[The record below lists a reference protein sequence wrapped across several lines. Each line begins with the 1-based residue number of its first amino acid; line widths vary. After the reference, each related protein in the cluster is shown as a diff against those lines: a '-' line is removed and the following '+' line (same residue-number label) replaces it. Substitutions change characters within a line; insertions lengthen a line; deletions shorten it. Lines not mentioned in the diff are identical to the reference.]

1 MHLIFVDTSAW
12 YAYFDNSDADHPAAV
27 EFMNNLPS
35 PIITSNYVIDETL
48 TLLRTRIGHSLAVSI
63 GKQFFS
69 KHLAQVVRITEK
81 DERAAFKLFTQY
93 ADKTFSFTDCTS
105 FVVMQNLGI
114 KQAFTFDKH
123 FQQIGF
129 NKLP

>member
-1 MHLIFVDTSAW
+1 MDLIFVDTSAW
-12 YAYFDNSDADHPAAV
+12 YAYFDNSDTDHPAAA

-35 PIITSNYVIDETL
+35 PVITSNYVIDETL
-48 TLLRTRIGHSLAVSI
+48 TLLRTRIGYSLAVTI
-63 GKQFFS
+63 GKQFFAGR
-69 KHLAQVVRITEK
+69 LAQLVRVAEK
-81 DERAAFKLFTQY
+81 DEKAAFKLFTRY

-129 NKLP
+129 NTLP